1 MGSVVVVLDV
11 LVVEV
16 VVVVVVEVLLGSCSL
31 SNMEVQQMVFN
42 YFIWTK
48 Q

>member
-16 VVVVVVEVLLGSCSL
+16 VVVVVVVEVLGSCSL
-31 SNMEVQQMVFN
+31 LNMEVQQMVCS
-42 YFIWTK
+42 YFIWIK